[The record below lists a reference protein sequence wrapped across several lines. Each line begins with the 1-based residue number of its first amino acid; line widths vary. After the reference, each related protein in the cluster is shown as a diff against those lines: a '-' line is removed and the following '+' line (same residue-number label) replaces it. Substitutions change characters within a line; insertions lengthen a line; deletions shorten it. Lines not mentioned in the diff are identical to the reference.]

1 MEKLLQYCWKHRILP
16 AGELRTTD
24 GQPVEVIDTGLLNTD
39 AGPDF
44 FNARIRIGDRLL
56 AGNVEIHV
64 RRRDWYAHGHDRDA
78 AYDNVIL
85 HVVDAKCNGVTQQD
99 AAAEPRD
106 EAVRTLSGN
115 ALPELQITVPEE
127 IIQNYHELLSVD
139 SYPPCYK
146 IVPKVTPLCMHSWM
160 AALQTERLKQKTD
173 AIVEHVSRLKGD
185 WEHAYFITLARSYGF
200 GSNSDAL
207 EQWAR
212 NMPMTSV
219 AHHRDNL
226 FQIEAFFFGQ
236 AGMLNIATVRERLQ
250 LETAADEYFQ
260 RLQSEYEYLK
270 HKFRLA
276 DDHPPLWKYMR
287 MRPQNFPTIRIAQL
301 ARLYHERR
309 TSLSQ
314 LVECD
319 TIEKLSKMF
328 QCGVSDY
335 WQTHYTFGH
344 ESQPSA
350 KQLSAAS
357 TNLLMI
363 NCAIP
368 MLFAYGRHTGSEALC
383 NKALDLLE
391 SLPAENNNIT
401 RMWQQVG
408 LESRSAGDTQALIQL
423 KKQYCDRKNCLQCRI
438 GYEYMKLK
446 S

>member
-16 AGELRTTD
+16 EGELRTAD
-24 GQPVEVIDTGLLNTD
+24 GESIEIVDTGLLNTD

-44 FNARIRIGDRLL
+44 FNARLRIGGRLW
-56 AGNVEIHV
+56 AGNVEIHI
-64 RRRDWYAHGHDRDA
+64 RRNDWYAHGHDRDA

-85 HVVDAKCNGVTQQD
+85 HVVDAQSNGPAD
-99 AAAEPRD
+99 ADSAI
-106 EAVRTLSGN
+106 RTREGRI
-115 ALPELQITVPEE
+115 LPEVKISVPEE
-127 IIQNYHELLSVD
+127 IRANYRELLSED

-146 IVPKVTPLCMHSWM
+146 IIPNVTPLSMHSWM
-160 AALQTERLKQKTD
+160 AALQTERLKQKTE
-173 AIVEHVSRLKGD
+173 AIAERVSMLKGD

-226 FQIEAFFFGQ
+226 FQIESIFFGQ
-236 AGMLNIATVRERLQ
+236 AGMLNIAAVRERLQ

-260 RLQSEYEYLK
+260 RMQSEYEYLK
-270 HKFRLA
+270 HKFQMTDKYA
-276 DDHPPLWKYMR
+276 PQWKYMR

-301 ARLYHERR
+301 ARLYYERR

-314 LVECD
+314 LIECD
-319 TIEKLSKMF
+319 TIDKLRKMF
-328 QCGVSDY
+328 HCGVSDY

-357 TNLLMI
+357 ISLLMI

-368 MLFAYGRHTGSEALC
+368 MIFAYGRQTGSEALC
-383 NKALDLLE
+383 NRALDLLE
-391 SLPAENNNIT
+391 SLPPENNTIT

-423 KKQYCDRKNCLQCRI
+423 KKQYCDRKDCLQCRI

>member
-16 AGELRTTD
+16 EGELRTAD
-24 GQPVEVIDTGLLNTD
+24 GESIEIVDTGLLNTD

-44 FNARIRIGDRLL
+44 FNARLRIGGKLW
-56 AGNVEIHV
+56 AGNVEIHI
-64 RRRDWYAHGHDRDA
+64 RRNDWYAHGHDRDA
-78 AYDNVIL
+78 AYNNVIL
-85 HVVDAKCNGVTQQD
+85 HVVDAQSNGPAD
-99 AAAEPRD
+99 ADSAI
-106 EAVRTLSGN
+106 RTREGRI
-115 ALPELQITVPEE
+115 LPEVKISVPEE
-127 IIQNYHELLSVD
+127 IRANYRELLSED

-146 IVPKVTPLCMHSWM
+146 IIPNVTPLSMHSWM
-160 AALQTERLKQKTD
+160 AALQTERLKQKTE
-173 AIVEHVSRLKGD
+173 AIAERVSMLKGD

-226 FQIEAFFFGQ
+226 FQIESIFFGQ
-236 AGMLNIATVRERLQ
+236 AGMLNIAAVRERLQ

-260 RLQSEYEYLK
+260 RMQSEYEYLK
-270 HKFRLA
+270 HKFQMTDKYA
-276 DDHPPLWKYMR
+276 PQWKYMR

-301 ARLYHERR
+301 ARLYYERR

-314 LVECD
+314 LIECD
-319 TIEKLSKMF
+319 TIDKLRKMF
-328 QCGVSDY
+328 HCGVSDY

-357 TNLLMI
+357 ISLLMI

-368 MLFAYGRHTGSEALC
+368 MIFAYGRQTGSEALC
-383 NKALDLLE
+383 NRALDLLE
-391 SLPAENNNIT
+391 SLPPENNTIT
-401 RMWQQVG
+401 RMWKQVG

-423 KKQYCDRKNCLQCRI
+423 KKQYCDCKDCLQCRI

>member
-1 MEKLLQYCWKHRILP
+1 ICNMEKLLQYCWKHRILP
-16 AGELRTTD
+16 EGELRTAD
-24 GQPVEVIDTGLLNTD
+24 GESIEIVDTGLLNTD

-44 FNARIRIGDRLL
+44 FNARLRIGDRLL

-64 RRRDWYAHGHDRDA
+64 RRNDWYAHGHDRDA

-85 HVVDAKCNGVTQQD
+85 HVVDAQSNGPAD
-99 AAAEPRD
+99 ADSAI
-106 EAVRTLSGN
+106 RTREGRI
-115 ALPELQITVPEE
+115 LPEVKISVPEE
-127 IIQNYHELLSVD
+127 IRANYRELLSED

-146 IVPKVTPLCMHSWM
+146 IIPNVTPLSMHSWM
-160 AALQTERLKQKTD
+160 AALQTERLKQKTE
-173 AIVEHVSRLKGD
+173 AIAERVSMLKGD

-226 FQIEAFFFGQ
+226 FQIESIFFGQ
-236 AGMLNIATVRERLQ
+236 AGMLNIASVRERLQ

-260 RLQSEYEYLK
+260 RMQSEYEYLK
-270 HKFRLA
+270 HKFQMTDKYA
-276 DDHPPLWKYMR
+276 PQWKYMR

-301 ARLYHERR
+301 ARLYYERR

-314 LVECD
+314 LIECD
-319 TIEKLSKMF
+319 TIDKLRKMF
-328 QCGVSDY
+328 HCGVSDY

-357 TNLLMI
+357 ISLLMI

-368 MLFAYGRHTGSEALC
+368 MIFAYGRQTGSEALC
-383 NKALDLLE
+383 NRALDLLE
-391 SLPAENNNIT
+391 SLPPENNTIT

-423 KKQYCDRKNCLQCRI
+423 KKQYCDRKDCLQCRI

>member
-16 AGELRTTD
+16 EGELRTAD
-24 GQPVEVIDTGLLNTD
+24 GESIEIVDTGLLNTD

-44 FNARIRIGDRLL
+44 FNARLRIGDRLL

-64 RRRDWYAHGHDRDA
+64 RRNDWYAHGHDRDA

-85 HVVDAKCNGVTQQD
+85 HVVDAQSNGPAD
-99 AAAEPRD
+99 ADSAI
-106 EAVRTLSGN
+106 RTREGRI
-115 ALPELQITVPEE
+115 LPEVKISVPEE
-127 IIQNYHELLSVD
+127 IRANYRELLSED
-139 SYPPCYK
+139 TYPPCYK
-146 IVPKVTPLCMHSWM
+146 IIPNVTPLSMHSWM
-160 AALQTERLKQKTD
+160 AALQTERLKQKTE
-173 AIVEHVSRLKGD
+173 AIAERVSMLKGD

-226 FQIEAFFFGQ
+226 FQIESIFFGQ
-236 AGMLNIATVRERLQ
+236 AGMLNIASVRERLQ

-260 RLQSEYEYLK
+260 CMQSEYEYLK
-270 HKFRLA
+270 HKFQMTDKYA
-276 DDHPPLWKYMR
+276 PQWKYMR

-301 ARLYHERR
+301 ARLYYERR

-314 LVECD
+314 LIECD
-319 TIEKLSKMF
+319 TIDKLRKMF
-328 QCGVSDY
+328 HCGVSDY

-357 TNLLMI
+357 ISLLMI

-368 MLFAYGRHTGSEALC
+368 MIFAYGRQTGSEALC
-383 NKALDLLE
+383 NRALDLLE
-391 SLPAENNNIT
+391 SLPPENNTIT
-401 RMWQQVG
+401 RMWKQVG

-423 KKQYCDRKNCLQCRI
+423 KKQYCDRKDCLQCRI

>member
-16 AGELRTTD
+16 EGELRTAD
-24 GQPVEVIDTGLLNTD
+24 GESIEIVDTGLLNTD

-44 FNARIRIGDRLL
+44 FNARLRIGDRLL

-64 RRRDWYAHGHDRDA
+64 RRNDWYAHGHDRDA

-85 HVVDAKCNGVTQQD
+85 HVVDAQSNGPAD
-99 AAAEPRD
+99 ADSAI
-106 EAVRTLSGN
+106 RTREGRI
-115 ALPELQITVPEE
+115 LPEVKISVPEE
-127 IIQNYHELLSVD
+127 IRANYRELLSED

-146 IVPKVTPLCMHSWM
+146 IIPNVTPLSMHSWM
-160 AALQTERLKQKTD
+160 AALQTERLKQKTE
-173 AIVEHVSRLKGD
+173 AIAERVSMLKGD

-226 FQIEAFFFGQ
+226 FQIESIFFGQ
-236 AGMLNIATVRERLQ
+236 AGMLNIASVRERLQ

-260 RLQSEYEYLK
+260 RMQSEYEYLK
-270 HKFRLA
+270 HKFQMTDKYA
-276 DDHPPLWKYMR
+276 PQWKYMR

-301 ARLYHERR
+301 ARLYYERR

-314 LVECD
+314 LIECD
-319 TIEKLSKMF
+319 TIDKLRKMF
-328 QCGVSDY
+328 HCGVSDY

-357 TNLLMI
+357 ISLLMI

-368 MLFAYGRHTGSEALC
+368 MIFAYGRQTGSEALC
-383 NKALDLLE
+383 NRALDLLE
-391 SLPAENNNIT
+391 SLPPENNTIT

-423 KKQYCDRKNCLQCRI
+423 KKQYCDRKDCLQCRI

>member
-16 AGELRTTD
+16 EGELRTAD
-24 GQPVEVIDTGLLNTD
+24 GESIEIVDTGLLNTD

-44 FNARIRIGDRLL
+44 FNARLRIGDRLL
-56 AGNVEIHV
+56 AGNVEIHI
-64 RRRDWYAHGHDRDA
+64 RRNDWYAHGHDRDA

-85 HVVDAKCNGVTQQD
+85 HVVDAQSNGPAD
-99 AAAEPRD
+99 ADSAI
-106 EAVRTLSGN
+106 RTREGRI
-115 ALPELQITVPEE
+115 LPEVKISVPEE
-127 IIQNYHELLSVD
+127 IRANYRELLSED

-146 IVPKVTPLCMHSWM
+146 IIPNVTPLSMHSWM
-160 AALQTERLKQKTD
+160 AALQTERLKQKTE
-173 AIVEHVSRLKGD
+173 AIAERVSMLKGD

-226 FQIEAFFFGQ
+226 FQIESIFFGQ

-260 RLQSEYEYLK
+260 RMQSEYEYLK
-270 HKFRLA
+270 HKFQMTDKYA
-276 DDHPPLWKYMR
+276 PQWKYMR

-301 ARLYHERR
+301 ARLYYERR

-314 LVECD
+314 LIECD
-319 TIEKLSKMF
+319 TIDKLRKMF
-328 QCGVSDY
+328 HCGVSDY

-357 TNLLMI
+357 ISLLMI

-368 MLFAYGRHTGSEALC
+368 MIFAYGRQTGSEALC
-383 NKALDLLE
+383 NRALDLLE
-391 SLPAENNNIT
+391 SLPPENNTIT
-401 RMWQQVG
+401 RMWKQVG

-423 KKQYCDRKNCLQCRI
+423 KKQYCDRKDCLQCRI

>member
-16 AGELRTTD
+16 EGELRTAD
-24 GQPVEVIDTGLLNTD
+24 GESIEIVDTGLLNTD

-44 FNARIRIGDRLL
+44 FNARLRIGDRLL

-64 RRRDWYAHGHDRDA
+64 RRNDWYAHGHDRDA

-85 HVVDAKCNGVTQQD
+85 HVVDAQSNGPAD
-99 AAAEPRD
+99 ADSAI
-106 EAVRTLSGN
+106 RTREGRI
-115 ALPELQITVPEE
+115 LPEVKISVPEE
-127 IIQNYHELLSVD
+127 IRANYRELLSED

-146 IVPKVTPLCMHSWM
+146 IIPNVTPLSMHSWM
-160 AALQTERLKQKTD
+160 AALQTERLKQKTE
-173 AIVEHVSRLKGD
+173 AIAERVSMLKGD

-226 FQIEAFFFGQ
+226 FQIESIFFGQ
-236 AGMLNIATVRERLQ
+236 AGMLNIAAVRERLQ

-260 RLQSEYEYLK
+260 RMQSEYEYLK
-270 HKFRLA
+270 HKFQMTDKYA
-276 DDHPPLWKYMR
+276 PQWKYMR

-301 ARLYHERR
+301 ARLYYERR

-314 LVECD
+314 LIECD
-319 TIEKLSKMF
+319 TIDKLRKMF
-328 QCGVSDY
+328 HCGVSDY

-357 TNLLMI
+357 ISLLMI

-368 MLFAYGRHTGSEALC
+368 MIFAYGRQTGSEALC
-383 NKALDLLE
+383 NRALDLLE
-391 SLPAENNNIT
+391 SLPPENNTIT
-401 RMWQQVG
+401 RMWKQVG

-423 KKQYCDRKNCLQCRI
+423 KKQYCDRKDCLQCRI